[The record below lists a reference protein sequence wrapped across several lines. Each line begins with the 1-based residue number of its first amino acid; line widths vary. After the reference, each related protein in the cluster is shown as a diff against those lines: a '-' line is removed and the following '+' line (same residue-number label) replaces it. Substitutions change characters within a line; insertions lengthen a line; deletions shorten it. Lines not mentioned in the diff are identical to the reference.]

1 MQKEACGRGQRQRFE
16 EEPVDWTRLRSQRDV
31 MRCGILLGS
40 RRLCEESEETGG
52 GGTDEAELDGE
63 RAGGA
68 VAELLVARVGRAA
81 LAGGAGAGGRG
92 GEGAGG
98 GGARGGDGAVGLR
111 EGSGD
116 SCGSGRS
123 RSSGDLSV
131 GSEGRRLGDGALDG
145 SLDGL
150 GDRAGS
156 NLSTGGSALGGGGGS
171 GSLDGRGDSG
181 GDLGVLGGGRCDSSR
196 GLGSGGYSF
205 VSIQC
210 KKTNGL

>member
-1 MQKEACGRGQRQRFE
+1 MQKKGSLWPWPKGKRFE

-63 RAGGA
+63 RASGA

-92 GEGAGG
+92 GEGARG
-98 GGARGGDGAVGLR
+98 GGASRGDCTVGLV

-116 SCGSGRS
+116 SSGGRGGSG
-123 RSSGDLSV
+123 GDLSV
-131 GSEGRRLGDGALDG
+131 GGEG
-145 SLDGL
+145 
-150 GDRAGS
+150 
-156 NLSTGGSALGGGGGS
+156 
-171 GSLDGRGDSG
+171 
-181 GDLGVLGGGRCDSSR
+181 
-196 GLGSGGYSF
+196 
-205 VSIQC
+205 
-210 KKTNGL
+210 